1 MIGLS
6 AAHLVGEGMG
16 SPVPFFEKQK
26 QKWQKSDLIWGQ
38 NTLILTVYGE
48 KILI

>member
-6 AAHLVGEGMG
+6 AAHLAGEGMG

-26 QKWQKSDLIWGQ
+26 WQKSDLIWRQ
-38 NTLILTVYGE
+38 NTFIVTVYGE